1 MVMITGFPSTMIQSL
16 ESFVM
21 FLNLVTIP
29 LCDNQALEMI
39 VVRRLTDIT
48 AMLSWIELVQL
59 CVTPYEP
66 LSDILRQNE

>member
-1 MVMITGFPSTMIQSL
+1 MVMITGFPGTMILSL
-16 ESFVM
+16 KSFVM

-59 CVTPYEP
+59 CVTPYER